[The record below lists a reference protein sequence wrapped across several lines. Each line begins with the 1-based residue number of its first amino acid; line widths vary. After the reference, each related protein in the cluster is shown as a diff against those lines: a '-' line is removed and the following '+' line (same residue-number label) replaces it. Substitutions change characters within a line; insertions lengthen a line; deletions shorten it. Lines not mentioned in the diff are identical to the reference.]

1 MKKFLFLGIGT
12 ALMFTMG
19 GVGPAQ
25 ADAGKHISSAAGA
38 SASAFSVNNAGGRC
52 ANCHRAHTAKAE
64 YLLKVAQPQL
74 CYSCHADGGGASTN
88 VVSGVIMDTA
98 QALRGGGF
106 EKALIGSALATK
118 DTGPTDTGHGYPS
131 INQNI
136 PVLGAGVTTTSKH
149 LIDGVSAGTAWG
161 NGTDASGAGKSLTLE
176 CGSCHDPHGNG
187 NYRILRPIPT
197 DSAMVIQQIKAAVLY
212 VAPVPAVYAADG
224 TTIITPAVAEVLAA
238 PAVMTP
244 AKGINIPDST
254 AKVYTTGNYWLSG
267 DASSPLSQTAGVA
280 GASTTIAA
288 ATLTG
293 TAKTGDL
300 ATDGYIT
307 NIANWC
313 TTCHTRYL
321 AVSGSYKTARPGS
334 SVVPATAGQ
343 DVNFTYQH
351 RSDANYK
358 GAAANCITC
367 HVSHGSNATMTG
379 AALTVANP
387 GAALTAFGDAT
398 TSSADSKLLRV
409 DQPWYLRNVPQRLRR
424 H

>member
-25 ADAGKHISSAAGA
+25 ADNGKHISTAQGAGVTGGL
-38 SASAFSVNNAGGRC
+38 VNNAGGRC
-52 ANCHRAHTAKAE
+52 AGCHRAHTAKAE

-118 DTGPTDTGHGYPS
+118 DTGAVDPVTGRIATS
-131 INQNI
+131 NQTI
-136 PVLGAGVTTTSKH
+136 PVLAAGVTTTSKH
-149 LIDGVSAGTAWG
+149 LIDGVTAGTAYG

-187 NYRILRPIPT
+187 NYRVLRPIPV
-197 DSAMVIQQIKAAVLY
+197 DSGYAVHQLKAAIPAVVDNPATPL
-212 VAPVPAVYAADG
+212 VDETAAAVPAVMSPAA
-224 TTIITPAVAEVLAA
+224 
-238 PAVMTP
+238 
-244 AKGINIPDST
+244 GIKIPDAT
-254 AKVYTTGNYWLSG
+254 AKVYTTANYWLSG
-267 DASSPLSQTAGVA
+267 DSLVPVDAT
-280 GASTTIAA
+280 

-293 TAKTGDL
+293 TPKAGDL
-300 ATDGYIT
+300 AADGYIN

-321 AVSGSYKTARPGS
+321 AVSGSYKTARAG
-334 SVVPATAGQ
+334 TNLAGQ
-343 DVNFTYQH
+343 DTNFTYQH

-358 GAAANCITC
+358 GSAANCITC

-409 DQPWYLRNVPQRLRR
+409 DNRGTCFMCHNV
-424 H
+424 

>member
-1 MKKFLFLGIGT
+1 MKKFLFLGIGA

-25 ADAGKHISSAAGA
+25 ADNGKHISTAQGAGITGGL
-38 SASAFSVNNAGGRC
+38 VNNAGGRC
-52 ANCHRAHTAKAE
+52 AGCHRAHTAKAE

-118 DTGPTDTGHGYPS
+118 DTGAVDPVTGRMATS
-131 INQNI
+131 NQTV
-136 PVLGAGVTTTSKH
+136 PVLAAGVTTTSKH
-149 LIDGVSAGTAWG
+149 LIDGVSAATAWG

-187 NYRILRPIPT
+187 NYRVLRPIPV
-197 DSAMVIQQIKAAVLY
+197 DSGYAVHEIKAAIPAVVDNPATPL
-212 VAPVPAVYAADG
+212 VDETAAAVPAVMSPAA
-224 TTIITPAVAEVLAA
+224 
-238 PAVMTP
+238 
-244 AKGINIPDST
+244 GIKIPDATSYDYKT
-254 AKVYTTGNYWLSG
+254 LNYWKSG
-267 DASSPLSQTAGVA
+267 DALVPNDAT
-280 GASTTIAA
+280 

-293 TAKTGDL
+293 TKKATDL
-300 ATDGYIT
+300 AADGYIN

-321 AVSGSYKTARPGS
+321 AVSGSYGKARVGTN
-334 SVVPATAGQ
+334 AAGQ
-343 DVNFTYQH
+343 DTNFTYQH

-358 GAAANCITC
+358 GSAANCITC

-409 DQPWYLRNVPQRLRR
+409 DNRGTCAMCHNV
-424 H
+424 

>member
-118 DTGPTDTGHGYPS
+118 DTGAVDPVTGRIATS
-131 INQNI
+131 NQTI
-136 PVLGAGVTTTSKH
+136 PVLAAGVTTTSKH
-149 LIDGVSAGTAWG
+149 LIDGVTAGTAYG

-187 NYRILRPIPT
+187 NYRILRPIPV
-197 DSAMVIQQIKAAVLY
+197 DSGYAVHQLKAAVAYKAAVIADPLA
-212 VAPVPAVYAADG
+212 VPPVVGSP
-224 TTIITPAVAEVLAA
+224 EVLAA
-238 PAVMTP
+238 PAVMSP
-244 AKGINIPDST
+244 AAGINIPDAT
-254 AKVYTTGNYWLSG
+254 AKVYTTANYWLSG
-267 DASSPLSQTAGVA
+267 DALVPNDAT
-280 GASTTIAA
+280 

-293 TAKTGDL
+293 TPKAGDL
-300 ATDGYIT
+300 AADGYIN

-321 AVSGSYKTARPGS
+321 AVSGSYKTARAG
-334 SVVPATAGQ
+334 TNLAGQ
-343 DVNFTYQH
+343 DTNFTYQH

-409 DQPWYLRNVPQRLRR
+409 DNRGTCAMCHNV
-424 H
+424 

>member
-19 GVGPAQ
+19 GVGTAQ
-25 ADAGKHISSAAGA
+25 ADNGQHISTAQGAGVVGGL
-38 SASAFSVNNAGGRC
+38 VNNAGARC
-52 ANCHRAHTAKAE
+52 ASCHRAHTAKAE

-88 VVSGVIMDTA
+88 VVSGVVMNTA
-98 QALRGGGF
+98 KALRGGGF

-118 DTGPTDTGHGYPS
+118 DTGAVDPATGRIATS
-131 INQNI
+131 NQTV
-136 PVLGAGVTTTSKH
+136 PVLAAGVTTTSKH
-149 LIDGVSAGTAWG
+149 LIDGVTAGTAYG

-187 NYRILRPIPT
+187 NYRVLRPIPV
-197 DSAMVIQQIKAAVLY
+197 DSGYASHQIKAAIPAVVDNPATPL
-212 VAPVPAVYAADG
+212 VDETAAAVPAVMSPAA
-224 TTIITPAVAEVLAA
+224 
-238 PAVMTP
+238 
-244 AKGINIPDST
+244 GIKIPDATSYKYDT
-254 AKVYTTGNYWLSG
+254 ANYWLSG
-267 DASSPLSQTAGVA
+267 DSLVPVDPT
-280 GASTTIAA
+280 

-293 TAKTGDL
+293 TPKTGDL
-300 ATDGYIT
+300 AADGYIN

-313 TTCHTRYL
+313 TTCHTRYQ
-321 AVSGSYKTARPGS
+321 AVSGSYKTARAGTN
-334 SVVPATAGQ
+334 TAGQ
-343 DVNFTYQH
+343 DTNFTYQH

-367 HVSHGSNATMTG
+367 HVSHGSNATMNG

-409 DQPWYLRNVPQRLRR
+409 DNRGTCFMCHNV
-424 H
+424 

>member
-1 MKKFLFLGIGT
+1 MKKFLFLGIGA

-25 ADAGKHISSAAGA
+25 ADNGKHISTAQGA
-38 SASAFSVNNAGGRC
+38 SVVGGLVNNAGGRC
-52 ANCHRAHTAKAE
+52 AGCHRAHTAKAE

-118 DTGPTDTGHGYPS
+118 DTGVLDSAGRMTTS
-131 INQNI
+131 NQTV
-136 PVLGAGVTTTSKH
+136 PVLANGVTTTSKH
-149 LIDGVSAGTAWG
+149 LIDGVTAGTAYG

-187 NYRILRPIPT
+187 NYRVLRPIPV
-197 DSAMVIQQIKAAVLY
+197 DSGYASHQIKAAVAYKAAVIADPLA
-212 VAPVPAVYAADG
+212 VPPVVGSP
-224 TTIITPAVAEVLAA
+224 EVLAA
-238 PAVMTP
+238 PAVMSP
-244 AKGINIPDST
+244 AAGINIPDAT
-254 AKVYTTGNYWLSG
+254 AKVYTTANYWLSG
-267 DASSPLSQTAGVA
+267 DSLVPNDPT
-280 GASTTIAA
+280 

-293 TAKTGDL
+293 TKKVTDL
-300 ATDGYIT
+300 AADGYIN

-313 TTCHTRYL
+313 TTCHTRYQ
-321 AVSGSYKTARPGS
+321 AVSGSYKTARAGTN
-334 SVVPATAGQ
+334 TAGQ
-343 DVNFTYQH
+343 DTNFTYQH

-358 GAAANCITC
+358 GSAANCITC

-379 AALTVANP
+379 SALTVANP
-387 GAALTAFGDAT
+387 GAPLTAFGDAT
-398 TSSADSKLLRV
+398 TSSPDSKLLRV
-409 DQPWYLRNVPQRLRR
+409 DNRGTCAMCHNV
-424 H
+424 

>member
-25 ADAGKHISSAAGA
+25 ADNGKHISTAQGAGVTGGL
-38 SASAFSVNNAGGRC
+38 VNNAGGRC
-52 ANCHRAHTAKAE
+52 AGCHRAHTAKAE

-88 VVSGVIMDTA
+88 VVSGVIMDTS

-118 DTGPTDTGHGYPS
+118 DTGAVDPVTGRIATS
-131 INQNI
+131 NQTI

-149 LIDGVSAGTAWG
+149 LIDGVTAGTAYG

-187 NYRILRPIPT
+187 NYRVLRPIPV
-197 DSAMVIQQIKAAVLY
+197 DSGYAVHQLVAAKAAVVDNPLTTT
-212 VAPVPAVYAADG
+212 VDETAAAVPAVMSPAA
-224 TTIITPAVAEVLAA
+224 
-238 PAVMTP
+238 
-244 AKGINIPDST
+244 GIKIPDATSYT
-254 AKVYTTGNYWLSG
+254 YTTANYWLSG
-267 DASSPLSQTAGVA
+267 DSLVPNDPTAA
-280 GASTTIAA
+280 
-288 ATLTG
+288 LTG
-293 TAKTGDL
+293 TKKTTDL
-300 ATDGYIT
+300 AADGYIN

-321 AVSGSYKTARPGS
+321 AVSGSYKTARVGTN
-334 SVVPATAGQ
+334 TAGQ
-343 DVNFTYQH
+343 DTNFTYQH

-358 GAAANCITC
+358 GSAANCITC

-409 DQPWYLRNVPQRLRR
+409 DNRGTCAMCHNV
-424 H
+424 

>member
-25 ADAGKHISSAAGA
+25 ADNGKHISTAQGAGVTGGL
-38 SASAFSVNNAGGRC
+38 VNNAGGRC
-52 ANCHRAHTAKAE
+52 AGCHRAHTAKAE

-88 VVSGVIMDTA
+88 VVSGVVMNTA
-98 QALRGGGF
+98 KALRGGGF

-118 DTGPTDTGHGYPS
+118 DTGAVDPVTGRIATS
-131 INQNI
+131 NQTI
-136 PVLGAGVTTTSKH
+136 PVLAAGVTTTSKH
-149 LIDGVSAGTAWG
+149 LIDGVTAGTAYG

-187 NYRILRPIPT
+187 NYRVLRPIPV
-197 DSAMVIQQIKAAVLY
+197 DSGYASHQIKAAIPAVVDNPATPL
-212 VAPVPAVYAADG
+212 VDETAAAVPAVMSPAA
-224 TTIITPAVAEVLAA
+224 
-238 PAVMTP
+238 
-244 AKGINIPDST
+244 GIKIPDAT
-254 AKVYTTGNYWLSG
+254 AKVYTTANYWLSG
-267 DASSPLSQTAGVA
+267 DSLVPVDAT
-280 GASTTIAA
+280 

-293 TAKTGDL
+293 TPKAGDL
-300 ATDGYIT
+300 AADGYIN

-321 AVSGSYKTARPGS
+321 AVSGSYKTARAG
-334 SVVPATAGQ
+334 TNLAGQ
-343 DVNFTYQH
+343 DTNFTYQH

-358 GAAANCITC
+358 GSAANCITC

-409 DQPWYLRNVPQRLRR
+409 DNRGTCAMCHNV
-424 H
+424 

>member
-19 GVGPAQ
+19 GVGTAQ
-25 ADAGKHISSAAGA
+25 ADNGQHISTAQGAGVVGGL
-38 SASAFSVNNAGGRC
+38 VNNAGARC
-52 ANCHRAHTAKAE
+52 ASCHRAHTAKAE

-88 VVSGVIMDTA
+88 VVSGVVMNTA
-98 QALRGGGF
+98 KALRGGGF

-118 DTGPTDTGHGYPS
+118 DTGAVDPATGRIATS
-131 INQNI
+131 NQTV
-136 PVLGAGVTTTSKH
+136 PVLAAGVTTTSKH
-149 LIDGVSAGTAWG
+149 LIDGVTAGTAYG

-187 NYRILRPIPT
+187 NYRVLRPIPV
-197 DSAMVIQQIKAAVLY
+197 DSGYASHQIKAAIPAVVDNPATPL
-212 VAPVPAVYAADG
+212 VDETAAAVPAVMSPAA
-224 TTIITPAVAEVLAA
+224 
-238 PAVMTP
+238 
-244 AKGINIPDST
+244 GIKIPDATSYKYDT
-254 AKVYTTGNYWLSG
+254 ANYWLSG
-267 DASSPLSQTAGVA
+267 DSLVPVDPT
-280 GASTTIAA
+280 

-293 TAKTGDL
+293 TPKTGDL
-300 ATDGYIT
+300 AADGYIN

-313 TTCHTRYL
+313 TTCHTRYQ
-321 AVSGSYKTARPGS
+321 AVSGSYKTARAGTN
-334 SVVPATAGQ
+334 TAGQ
-343 DVNFTYQH
+343 DTNFTYQH

-409 DQPWYLRNVPQRLRR
+409 DNRGTCFMCHNV
-424 H
+424 

>member
-25 ADAGKHISSAAGA
+25 ADNGKHISTAQGAGVTGGL
-38 SASAFSVNNAGGRC
+38 VNNAGGRC
-52 ANCHRAHTAKAE
+52 AGCHRAHTAKAE

-118 DTGPTDTGHGYPS
+118 DTGAVDPVTGRIATS
-131 INQNI
+131 NQTI
-136 PVLGAGVTTTSKH
+136 PVLAAGVTTTSKH
-149 LIDGVSAGTAWG
+149 LIDGVTAGTAYG

-187 NYRILRPIPT
+187 NYRVLRPIPV
-197 DSAMVIQQIKAAVLY
+197 DSGYAVHQLKAAIPAVVDNPATPL
-212 VAPVPAVYAADG
+212 VDETAAAVPAVMSPAA
-224 TTIITPAVAEVLAA
+224 
-238 PAVMTP
+238 
-244 AKGINIPDST
+244 GIKIPDAT
-254 AKVYTTGNYWLSG
+254 AKVYTTANYWLSG
-267 DASSPLSQTAGVA
+267 DSLVPVDAT
-280 GASTTIAA
+280 

-293 TAKTGDL
+293 TPKAGDL
-300 ATDGYIT
+300 AADGYIN

-321 AVSGSYKTARPGS
+321 AVSGSYKTARAG
-334 SVVPATAGQ
+334 TNLAGQ
-343 DVNFTYQH
+343 DTNFTYQH

-358 GAAANCITC
+358 GSAANCITC

-409 DQPWYLRNVPQRLRR
+409 DNRGTCAMCHNV
-424 H
+424 

>member
-1 MKKFLFLGIGT
+1 MKRLLLLGVGS

-25 ADAGKHISSAAGA
+25 ADNGKHISTAAGA
-38 SASAFSVNNAGGRC
+38 SATGFLVNNAGGRC
-52 ANCHRAHTAKAE
+52 AGCHRAHTAKAE

-74 CYSCHADGGGASTN
+74 CYSCHADGGGAGTN
-88 VVSGVIMDTA
+88 VVSGVVMNTSK
-98 QALRGGGF
+98 ALRGGGF

-118 DTGPTDTGHGYPS
+118 DTGAVDPATGRIATS
-131 INQNI
+131 NQTV
-136 PVLGAGVTTTSKH
+136 PVLAAGVTTTSKH
-149 LIDGVSAGTAWG
+149 LIDGVTAGTAYG

-187 NYRILRPIPT
+187 NYRVLRPIPV
-197 DSAMVIQQIKAAVLY
+197 DSGYASHQIKAAIPAVVDNPATPL
-212 VAPVPAVYAADG
+212 VDETAAAVPAVMSPAA
-224 TTIITPAVAEVLAA
+224 
-238 PAVMTP
+238 
-244 AKGINIPDST
+244 GIKIPDATSYKYDT
-254 AKVYTTGNYWLSG
+254 ANYWLSG
-267 DASSPLSQTAGVA
+267 DSLVPVDPT
-280 GASTTIAA
+280 

-293 TAKTGDL
+293 TPKTGDL
-300 ATDGYIT
+300 AADGYIN

-321 AVSGSYKTARPGS
+321 AVSGSYKTARAGS
-334 SVVPATAGQ
+334 NAAGQ
-343 DVNFTYQH
+343 DTNFTYQH

-358 GAAANCITC
+358 GSAANCITC
-367 HVSHGSNATMTG
+367 HVSHGSNATMNG

-409 DQPWYLRNVPQRLRR
+409 DNRGTCAMCHNV
-424 H
+424 

>member
-19 GVGPAQ
+19 GVGTAQ
-25 ADAGKHISSAAGA
+25 ADNGQHISTAQGAGVVGGL
-38 SASAFSVNNAGGRC
+38 VNNAGARC
-52 ANCHRAHTAKAE
+52 ASCHRAHTAKAE

-88 VVSGVIMDTA
+88 VVSGVVMNTA
-98 QALRGGGF
+98 KALRGGGF

-118 DTGPTDTGHGYPS
+118 DTGAVDPATGRIATS
-131 INQNI
+131 NQTV
-136 PVLGAGVTTTSKH
+136 PVLAAGVTTTSKH
-149 LIDGVSAGTAWG
+149 LIDGVTAGTAYG

-187 NYRILRPIPT
+187 NYRVLRPIPV
-197 DSAMVIQQIKAAVLY
+197 DSGYASHQIKAAIPAVVDNPATPL
-212 VAPVPAVYAADG
+212 VDETAAAVPAVMSPAA
-224 TTIITPAVAEVLAA
+224 
-238 PAVMTP
+238 
-244 AKGINIPDST
+244 GIKIPDATSYKYDT
-254 AKVYTTGNYWLSG
+254 ANYWLSG
-267 DASSPLSQTAGVA
+267 DSLVPVDPT
-280 GASTTIAA
+280 

-293 TAKTGDL
+293 TAKTGDP
-300 ATDGYIT
+300 AADGYVN

-313 TTCHTRYL
+313 TTCHTRYQ
-321 AVSGSYKTARPGS
+321 AVSGSYKTARAGTN
-334 SVVPATAGQ
+334 TAGQ
-343 DVNFTYQH
+343 DTNFTYQH

-367 HVSHGSNATMTG
+367 HVSHGSNATMNG

-409 DQPWYLRNVPQRLRR
+409 DNRGTCFMCHNV
-424 H
+424 

>member
-12 ALMFTMG
+12 ALIFTMG
-19 GVGPAQ
+19 GVGTAQ
-25 ADAGKHISSAAGA
+25 ADNGKHISTAQGAGITGGL
-38 SASAFSVNNAGGRC
+38 VNNAGGRC
-52 ANCHRAHTAKAE
+52 AGCHRAHTAKAE

-88 VVSGVIMDTA
+88 VVSGVIMDTS

-118 DTGPTDTGHGYPS
+118 DTGAVDPATGRIATS
-131 INQNI
+131 NQTI

-149 LIDGVSAGTAWG
+149 LIDGVTAGTAYG

-187 NYRILRPIPT
+187 NYRVLRPIPV
-197 DSAMVIQQIKAAVLY
+197 DSGYAVHELKAAIPAVVDNPATPL
-212 VAPVPAVYAADG
+212 VDETAAAVPAVMSPAA
-224 TTIITPAVAEVLAA
+224 
-238 PAVMTP
+238 
-244 AKGINIPDST
+244 GIKIPDATSYT
-254 AKVYTTGNYWLSG
+254 YTTANYWLSG
-267 DASSPLSQTAGVA
+267 DSLVPNDPT
-280 GASTTIAA
+280 

-293 TAKTGDL
+293 TKKATDL
-300 ATDGYIT
+300 AADGYIN

-321 AVSGSYKTARPGS
+321 AVSGSYGKARVGTN
-334 SVVPATAGQ
+334 AAGQ
-343 DVNFTYQH
+343 DTNFTYQH

-358 GAAANCITC
+358 GSAANCITC

-379 AALTVANP
+379 SALTVANP

-409 DQPWYLRNVPQRLRR
+409 DNRGTCAMCHNV
-424 H
+424 